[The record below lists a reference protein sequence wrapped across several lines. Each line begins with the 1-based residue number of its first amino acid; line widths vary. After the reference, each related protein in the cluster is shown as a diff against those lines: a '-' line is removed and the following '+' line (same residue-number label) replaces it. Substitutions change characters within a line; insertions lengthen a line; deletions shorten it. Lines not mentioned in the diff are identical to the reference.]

1 MQPEP
6 ARIKDHDLQ
15 GGNSMSIKILIVD
28 DQQLTR
34 EGIRSML
41 EREEDINILGEADN
55 GRSAVRLARELNPD
69 VILMDVCMPDMNGIV
84 ATTLIL
90 AENPRIKVI
99 ALSLLDD
106 RRFVSNMLRA
116 GASGYLVK
124 DCSFQELIR
133 AIRRVVTNKSYLSP
147 GIMDVVVKDYVRPSA
162 NSDSPYSS
170 HLTIREKEVLQLV
183 AEGHSTAQIA
193 SSLHVSVKT
202 VESHRQK
209 LLVKI
214 NTRGVA
220 GLTKY
225 AIREGLTSA

>member
-1 MQPEP
+1 
-6 ARIKDHDLQ
+6 
-15 GGNSMSIKILIVD
+15 MSIKILLAD
-28 DQQLTR
+28 DHQLTR
-34 EGIRSML
+34 EGVRSLL
-41 EREEDINILGEADN
+41 EGEDDMTVLGEAAD
-55 GRSAVRLARELNPD
+55 GRSAVKLARELGPD

-90 AENPRIKVI
+90 AESPRIKVI
-99 ALSLLDD
+99 ALSGLYD

-133 AIRRVVTNKSYLSP
+133 AIRRVVANKTYLSSR
-147 GIMDVVVKDYVRPSA
+147 IMDLVVKEYVAPPA
-162 NSDSPYSS
+162 YADSPCAS

-183 AEGHSTAQIA
+183 AEGYSTPQIA
-193 SSLHVSVKT
+193 NSLHVSAKT
-202 VESHRQK
+202 IETHRQN
-209 LLVKI
+209 LMMKI
-214 NTRGVA
+214 NTKGIA